1 MTKTENTT
9 CSHWHELMMEEL
21 LGDLNLTDKK
31 LLQQHLQACE
41 ACRSKFELLQLQFH
55 DWQQQKPMYTD
66 EAFVQAVHARINA
79 GFYQTILAEPFRF
92 IATTAAAIVIGLAIG
107 FLVSAKQPVE
117 MPSDA
122 LSDYYT
128 AIISE
133 DVFSDLLI
141 LETD

>member
-1 MTKTENTT
+1 MRKTKHIA
-9 CSHWHELMMEEL
+9 CSQWHELMMEEL
-21 LGDLNLTDKK
+21 FGDLSQAEKE
-31 LLQQHLQACE
+31 LLQQHLQDCD
-41 ACRSKFELLQLQFH
+41 ACRTKFELLKVQFH
-55 DWQQQKPMYTD
+55 DWQQQKPVNTD

-92 IATTAAAIVIGLAIG
+92 IASTAAAIVIGLAIG
-107 FLVSAKQPVE
+107 FLVSAKQPAEV
-117 MPSDA
+117 PSDA

-141 LETD
+141 LEND